1 VINVVGGH
9 GGGAAPLP
17 PIQIKQAQRPTT
29 GVLSAGALV
38 AALLAYP
45 FIDRAL
51 GLQTVHAVSDGM
63 IYVLLAL
70 GLNIV
75 IGYAGLLD
83 LGYAAFFAIG
93 AYTMGLLNSP
103 VLGSPLYGHPWSFW
117 LCIWLAAAMSAL
129 LGLVIGAPTLRVRGD
144 YLAIITLGFGEII
157 PVAIRNLGDITIDI
171 GGWRPVERL
180 NLTGGENGV
189 NPVGRPYLPGVP
201 FETDPVP
208 WYFLILVIG
217 ALSLWAMSRLQD
229 SRLGRAWMAIREDET
244 AADCTGVNPIST
256 KLLAFALGAWFSGFA
271 GSVYA
276 AKLQAITPGAFEFQV
291 SIMLLCMVVLG
302 GAGSLRGVILGGM
315 LITLFDRV
323 VLSQATFLV
332 RGLGRATGIT
342 ALVGA
347 DLTLWRWFFFGLG
360 LAVMMLV
367 RPQGLAGR
375 RLRPVAVE
383 TPDAD
388 DAIVAEAPPAPIA
401 QVVPVWLREV
411 AVRGGPAS
419 AAVRGAAE
427 GEPSREK
434 RSPLLEVRGLSKRFG
449 GVVAVSD
456 VDLVIPR
463 GAIIG
468 LIGPNGAGK
477 TTFFNTV
484 TGLIRPDGG
493 AIVFDGA
500 SLVGLRPNAVVARGV
515 ARTFQSIR
523 LFQQLTVLENVLVG
537 QHCRLAARVLGAI
550 FRPPAVVAEEARAR
564 ERGREVIA
572 FVGLAGKEDDIARNL
587 SYGDQRRLEIAR
599 ALATEPR
606 LLLLDEPSA
615 GMNPRETDTLTEL
628 IGLMRREL
636 ALSILLI
643 EHHMEVVM
651 GISDRITVLDHGVR
665 IAEGTPAE
673 IQRHSAVIEAYLGT
687 GYEAELA
694 ARSR

>member
-1 VINVVGGH
+1 VS
-9 GGGAAPLP
+9 AA
-17 PIQIKQAQRPTT
+17 AR
-29 GVLSAGALV
+29 
-38 AALLAYP
+38 
-45 FIDRAL
+45 RAL
-51 GLQTVHAVSDGM
+51 GWTALGAGLLLYPFLDRWLGLGTVHAVSDGM

-103 VLGSPLYGHPWSFW
+103 VLGSPLYGHRWSFW
-117 LCIWLAAAMSAL
+117 VAIWLAAGVSAL
-129 LGLVIGAPTLRVRGD
+129 LGVVIGAPTLRVRGD

-171 GGWRPVERL
+171 GGWRPIERL

-217 ALSLWAMSRLQD
+217 LASLWAMNRLRD

-256 KLLAFALGAWFSGFA
+256 KLLAFALGASFSGFA

-302 GAGSLRGVILGGM
+302 GAGSLKGVILGGM

-323 VLSQATFLV
+323 VLTQTTFMV
-332 RGLGRATGIT
+332 RWAGRAAGVA
-342 ALVGA
+342 ALATA

-360 LAVMMLV
+360 LVLVMLL
-367 RPQGLAGR
+367 RPEGLAGR
-375 RLRPVAVE
+375 RVR
-383 TPDAD
+383 
-388 DAIVAEAPPAPIA
+388 PPAAGAADAGDLPAPEPAPRVEAI
-401 QVVPVWLREV
+401 PGWLRER
-411 AVRGGPAS
+411 AGRGGGAPE
-419 AAVRGAAE
+419 AA
-427 GEPSREK
+427 
-434 RSPLLEVRGLSKRFG
+434 PLLEVRGLTRRFG
-449 GVVAVSD
+449 GVVALND

-477 TTFFNTV
+477 TTFFNAV

-493 AIVFDGA
+493 RIAFAGA
-500 SLVGLRPNAVVARGV
+500 PLAGLRPNAIVARGI

-523 LFQQLTVLENVLVG
+523 LFPQMTVLDNVLVG
-537 QHCRLAARVLGAI
+537 EHCRLAATVPGAVL
-550 FRPPAVVAEEARAR
+550 RPPAVVAEETRARARAR
-564 ERGREVIA
+564 ELLA
-572 FVGLAGKEDDIARNL
+572 FVGLGGKEDAAARNL
-587 SYGDQRRLEIAR
+587 PYGDQRRLEIAR

-606 LLLLDEPSA
+606 LLLLDEPTA
-615 GMNPRETDTLTEL
+615 GMNPRETETLTGL
-628 IGLMRREL
+628 IGLLRREL
-636 ALSILLI
+636 ALSVLLI
-643 EHHMEVVM
+643 EHDMGVVM
-651 GISDRITVLDHGVR
+651 GISDRVTVLDYGTR

-673 IQRHSAVIEAYLGT
+673 IQRHPRVIEAYLGA
-687 GYEAELA
+687 GYEQDLA
-694 ARSR
+694 AGDRGP